1 MYSRLVSGSAVDY
14 ESVWDEYKSY
24 KRMVPCC
31 GGILLN
37 KEGDKVLLVRG
48 WKSNA
53 GWSFPRGKINLGE
66 SEEACAVREV
76 SWWLS
81 IATRCAVELLTR
93 AC

>member
-1 MYSRLVSGSAVDY
+1 MDY

-53 GWSFPRGKINLGE
+53 GWSFPRGKINLAE

-76 SWWLS
+76 SRVVGCCNV
-81 IATRCAVELLTR
+81 TRCESADKDLLGGR
-93 AC
+93 GDGF

>member
-1 MYSRLVSGSAVDY
+1 MDY

-37 KEGDKVLLVRG
+37 KERDKVLLVRG

-53 GWSFPRGKINLGE
+53 GWSFPRGKINLAE

-76 SWWLS
+76 SWM
-81 IATRCAVELLTR
+81 AERCDMMCCGEADKSLIGGR
-93 AC
+93 GDGF